1 MEWKGV
7 MACDDVY
14 FQHCQ
19 LSGFIFLGGQSI
31 DIWGGCILRWS
42 NKGVGGRQEREGEE
56 ARKGQEVCKR
66 RGQTSE
72 DPLRRQTEGS
82 NSHLLLHNMS
92 KQSPSWALFI
102 GQFLKEHQTLSFD
115 LIKQRNLRPPEQSD
129 SFSLAKFSY
138 ITFLEWED
146 CKLIWVTFVPAFP
159 GFSRSL
165 WPAASSLC
173 PLQLNWR
180 FDTVCKIDSTIQS
193 TFLKLPP
200 ILHFGIT
207 LQFEAES

>member
-1 MEWKGV
+1 M

-92 KQSPSWALFI
+92 KQSPSRALFI
-102 GQFLKEHQTLSFD
+102 GQFLKVHQTLSFD
-115 LIKQRNLRPPEQSD
+115 LAKQRNLRPPEQSD

-138 ITFLEWED
+138 ITFLE
-146 CKLIWVTFVPAFP
+146 
-159 GFSRSL
+159 
-165 WPAASSLC
+165 
-173 PLQLNWR
+173 
-180 FDTVCKIDSTIQS
+180 
-193 TFLKLPP
+193 
-200 ILHFGIT
+200 
-207 LQFEAES
+207 